1 MKIAKEKR
9 DKISEQILALLYS
22 NFTKPLFTSKIAQ
35 ELARDEEFIK
45 NLLDELK
52 TKKLVISINKNS
64 QGIPYLKRTR
74 WRLQDNVYQAYKQHQ
89 N

>member
-1 MKIAKEKR
+1 MRIAKEKR
-9 DKISEQILALLYS
+9 EKISEQILALLYS
-22 NFTKPLFTSKIAQ
+22 NFSKPLFTSKIAQ

-52 TKKLVISINKNS
+52 SKKLIISINKNPR
-64 QGIPYLKRTR
+64 GILYLKRTR
-74 WRLQDNVYQAYKQHQ
+74 WKLQDNVYQAYKQHQ